1 MQKSPQVYFK
11 DRELL
16 AEIIEAQ
23 APYQTFS
30 SIMCELASEALKA
43 RKEKA
48 GLIKKE
54 VKKGG
59 TIIIR
64 RKQV

>member
-48 GLIKKE
+48 GLIEK
-54 VKKGG
+54 
-59 TIIIR
+59 R
-64 RKQV
+64 YN